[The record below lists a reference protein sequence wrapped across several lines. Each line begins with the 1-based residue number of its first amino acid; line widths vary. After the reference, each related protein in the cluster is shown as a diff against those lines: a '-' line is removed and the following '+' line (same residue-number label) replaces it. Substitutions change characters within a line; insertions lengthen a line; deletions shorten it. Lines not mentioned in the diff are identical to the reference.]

1 MTLPQKTSSCGESKN
16 TTLQREV
23 SCSNMNDLVAMAAE
37 WCSFVDT
44 VRLRRLS
51 TRCLQTLC
59 DWPFQQS
66 VLQLDEEVWESS
78 SSEWDRYMNERIPSP
93 EM

>member
-1 MTLPQKTSSCGESKN
+1 MD
-16 TTLQREV
+16 
-23 SCSNMNDLVAMAAE
+23 DLVAMAAE

-78 SSEWDRYMNERIPSP
+78 SSEWDWYMNDRVPSRDQKNMSSREP
-93 EM
+93 KLRQFVTGLSV